1 MQLSKFITIQKH
13 VMNVFK
19 YNGGDTIAIL
29 VKQKG
34 ILRTVRNI
42 FDGVFTN
49 NWDKVFKSRLI
60 KFCGRH
66 PFKSLKR
73 YGLFNRP
80 YPFRFLKVC
89 LPQNLLSPL
98 FSTLL
103 QLLIDFSR

>member
-49 NWDKVFKSRLI
+49 NWDKVFKRRLI

-80 YPFRFLKVC
+80 CPFRFLKVC

-98 FSTLL
+98 FNTLL

>member
-80 YPFRFLKVC
+80 CPFRFLKVC

-98 FSTLL
+98 FNTLL